1 MKLGRTFFSLYFL
14 IVSTF
19 IIFSWLLDE
28 VWSSYLEQDIESY
41 TGYKVMLSAVGDFLN
56 KHPQNEWPDIVTRL
70 SKKYQLPL
78 SIIAEEDLH
87 NASPEHR
94 NALHQ
99 GNTHVYYDNN
109 SVVLHYLIENS
120 NIILTLGPAK
130 MPTRPRSES
139 ILRMLILAAL
149 ALVIFVWV
157 WPMSRDLDLLR
168 KATISFG
175 KGEFDTQAPLAKSAS
190 IEPMINAFNMMAQR
204 IKVLITAHK
213 ELTSAVSHEL
223 RTPLA
228 RTKFAL
234 QMLSTIKDDHKKEKY
249 LQQIHNDVNELDE
262 LINEM
267 LIYAAFDSDRPKLT
281 FKLTRIADVVEI
293 AASQHSQY
301 QGTITIDNQVGDLLV
316 ECDQHFIHRA
326 LSNYIINAIK
336 YGKDRIH
343 IAIMVEHEECI
354 IRVEDNGQGVSKE
367 FKQIIFD
374 VFSRGDQSRNRE
386 TGGFGLGLAIVSRIM
401 EWHHGYVEVQ
411 DSELGGAAFILAWPV
426 KHSNNTAK
434 LTLKNSNKS

>member
-41 TGYKVMLSAVGDFLN
+41 TGYKIMLSAISDYLEQ
-56 KHPQNEWPDIVTRL
+56 HPQQEWQVIVARL

-78 SIIAEEDLH
+78 AIISENKLQNLAH
-87 NASPEHR
+87 AK
-94 NALHQ
+94 ALHQ
-99 GNTHVYYDNN
+99 GNTHVYYHNN
-109 SVVLHYLIENS
+109 AVYLHYLIEGS
-120 NIILTLGPAK
+120 HMVLALGPAK
-130 MPTRPRSES
+130 MPTRPRIES
-139 ILRMLILAAL
+139 LLRMLILAAL
-149 ALVIFVWV
+149 ALVIFIWV
-157 WPMSRDLDLLR
+157 WPMSRDLDVLK

-175 KGEFDTQAPLAKSAS
+175 KGEFNTQAPIAKSAS
-190 IEPMINAFNMMAQR
+190 ISPMINAFNMMAKR
-204 IKVLITAHK
+204 IKMLITAHK

-234 QMLSTIKDDHKKEKY
+234 QMLSTIQDNAKREKY

-267 LIYAAFDSDRPKLT
+267 LIYATFDSDRPKLA
-281 FKLTRIADVVEI
+281 FKLVKIVDTVEI
-293 AASQHSQY
+293 AITQHSQY
-301 QGTITIDNQVGDLLV
+301 QGSITIDNQVGELLV
-316 ECDQHFIHRA
+316 ECDPHFIQRA
-326 LSNYIINAIK
+326 LSNYIINASK
-336 YGKDRIH
+336 YGKDHIH
-343 IAIMVEHEECI
+343 ICLVRDNDYCV
-354 IRVEDNGQGVSKE
+354 IRVEDNGDGVE
-367 FKQIIFD
+367 QDFKATIFD

-401 EWHHGYVEVQ
+401 EWHNGYVDLQE
-411 DSELGGAAFILAWPV
+411 SELGGAAFILAWPI
-426 KHSNNTAK
+426 KQIK
-434 LTLKNSNKS
+434 